1 MWLLGVV
8 LGFDNDRSISDRNSA
23 ILRDAAISLG
33 TQVPN
38 SYACL
43 WQLT

>member
-8 LGFDNDRSISDRNSA
+8 LGFDNDRSISERNSA
-23 ILRDAAISLG
+23 ILRDAGYLAGYAHAL
-33 TQVPN
+33 

-43 WQLT
+43 CQLT